1 MNTVRLDGMRFVN
14 ESGNQVLFH
23 GINVLARDRK
33 DGHLYPWIYQAM
45 PYFQRSGFN
54 LIRLGIFWDGAEP
67 EPGKIDYGYLEKL
80 TLLGRSPLLSTILS
94 EAATYSSF
102 ETTGMPPVSI

>member
-80 TLLGRSPLLSTILS
+80 REIVGPGGETWHLCDLGHAPGLVCS
-94 EAATYSSF
+94 EIY
-102 ETTGMPPVSI
+102 

>member
-54 LIRLGIFWDGAEP
+54 LIRLGIFWDGSEP
-67 EPGKIDYGYLEKL
+67 EPGKIDYGYLM
-80 TLLGRSPLLSTILS
+80 ST
-94 EAATYSSF
+94 E
-102 ETTGMPPVSI
+102 